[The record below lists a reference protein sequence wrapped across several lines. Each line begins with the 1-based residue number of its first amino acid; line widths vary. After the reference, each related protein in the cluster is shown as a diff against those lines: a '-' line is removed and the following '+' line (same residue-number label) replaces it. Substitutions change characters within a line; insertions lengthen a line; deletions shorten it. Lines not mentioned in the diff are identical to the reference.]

1 MKNPIRLAALMEL
14 PSIFVFTHDSVG
26 LGEDG
31 PTHQPIEHLAAL
43 RAIPHLVTIRPAD
56 ANEAAGAWRVAIGR
70 RDAPTALILSRQGLP
85 TLPGPLPVERG
96 AYVLMDRAT
105 VLTLRKE
112 IRLQILVENDPDL
125 LNYIAV
131 ILVNPARLPKVNA
144 ADARR
149 FADSLVA
156 EDAQRL
162 VKDFGVERHGA
173 PLFFPNAEEWR
184 RKHPR

>member
-1 MKNPIRLAALMEL
+1 VDADDARAGGGRRPRGVRPGVRAAPAGIRGEPRAAAALARIAATLFITRGDRSGTHVKEL
-14 PSIFVFTHDSVG
+14 EIWKKAG
-26 LGEDG
+26 
-31 PTHQPIEHLAAL
+31 
-43 RAIPHLVTIRPAD
+43 VTPAGD
-56 ANEAAGAWRVAIGR
+56 WYVTWERGAWGN
-70 RDAPTALILSRQGLP
+70 APTTRHAD
-85 TLPGPLPVERG
+85 ERG

-112 IRLQILVENDPDL
+112 IRLQILVENDPHL
-125 LNYIAV
+125 LNYIA

-162 VKDFGVERHGA
+162 VKDFRVERHGA
-173 PLFFPNAEEWR
+173 PLFFPNSEEWR